1 MTPAVA
7 PHQARQNPSGP
18 RQQQPPAAAMGNPHL
33 GPPAAAPDHSAAPPP
48 PRRAPRLAKRRH
60 AANSS
65 RSRQPPASPA
75 APWNPFGGGGGG
87 GTDDTRQDGNGE
99 IGSGGGVDGGS
110 FGTGKG
116 HSGGF
121 VFGAAAQQSQQPPAA
136 SSSDAPFV
144 FESVRDSLPQF
155 EEGWSATAKLPEKMA
170 KMNLQ
175 TPVRGS
181 IDVSKG
187 ANSIF
192 GVDIPSLFSKSDVNV
207 LPEKLTQL
215 NIGSGTPLQS
225 ANGVPEM
232 FVFGGNGAGSF
243 SDSRSAAGPGADPY
257 ASSSVNSIEA
267 NGIPE
272 KLAQFSIGNQTHS
285 GRMGTESTNVTPEVF
300 LFGRNTSNGHVNNT
314 SDVSSGANTNSHGTF
329 NGTVDA
335 SVLLEKITQLN
346 IASSVPFQQM
356 KSGGISHHAE
366 ASVFGSSRTADTT
379 VGKTTN
385 NTSDKGSVFFS
396 AANSDASIS
405 ANSVDNLPP
414 EMAPYSN
421 VGGGVIENKQSDS
434 SGYPSEAFVF
444 GSNAPGNV
452 ESTLPEKITKLNI
465 GHGTQSDNQKD
476 EAATQPPQ
484 VFVFGSNATTTFSN
498 VHAASMPFTSI
509 QTNVPFE
516 PNDSGG
522 NLASGGIR
530 NFTQSR
536 SNNDQG
542 YGPSNFVFSSSSNTA
557 PRSEESAEHP
567 LQYEINKFN
576 INSEG
581 ASVGRTKVNGS
592 TPEFVF
598 RSRAEDIPV
607 FGAVPQP
614 NDQESHPYT
623 YSNQS
628 SSFFTSG
635 NAMPSFSS
643 RTMNAGSD
651 TIPSESCAG
660 RQDPSWC
667 SRESLFG
674 IDYIKSA
681 YRDKNEAHKSTRKNK
696 RPTKLKQRAQLHQ
709 FASQETCTNGVGM
722 DFASDYSPMDCSP
735 YPATV
740 EHVSREASV
749 ASDQSVHICDSGVSN
764 QNSSCAEED
773 LVSATEHLVI
783 DADLPTRE
791 EEGRA
796 PNVDMSGNS
805 FASFDKVVNLPTAS
819 QPSSSNMNVAAK
831 GEPKTTPTEDWGDGC
846 GHNDQGQVHED
857 NAYRITHEFGEHV
870 TFQSNSANFTGL
882 NFTFG
887 ASLSPQSSLPTQR
900 CNTRRKLRTKGGQSS
915 KPSATQVSV
924 QPESSLDTKGMKFS
938 PETNK
943 TEDSRDGQSTRDA
956 SISAALAT
964 CETWRTSGNQAYANG
979 HFATAEEYYTRGI
992 NSISGHGP
1000 SGRCSHALM
1009 LCYSNR
1015 AATKMSLGRMREA
1028 LQDCLI
1034 ATSIDPTFLK
1044 AKVRAANCQIALGDL
1059 EDAARSYTACL
1070 KSSKTSGS
1078 DIKMSTEASDGLKR
1092 VQRVADWISQ
1102 SKELLNKRTVPE
1114 ATMALELIS
1123 NALQISSH
1131 SDKLMEMKAEAL
1143 LTLRKYEEVIQLCQE
1158 TVVLAEKNSSVS
1170 ETTECSGR
1178 LWRTYLICKTYFLLG
1193 KLEDALELLNK
1204 HQQVTHVKESDGR
1217 TSPECFSSLSTTVR
1231 ELLSRKAAGNESFQ
1245 ARRYSEAVEQ
1255 YSAAL
1260 ACNSDSRPFSAVCF
1274 CNRAAAYQAL
1284 GQVTDAIADCSLA
1297 MVLDTNYPKAISRR
1311 ATLYEMIRDY
1321 GQAANDLRKLISLL
1335 EKQASK
1341 SGVSPK
1347 VLNKHSDLKQAR
1359 VRLLS
1364 VEDEAKKDTPL
1375 NLYLILGVEP
1385 SSSPADI
1392 KKAYRKAALRH
1403 HPDKAAQLLVRNEN
1417 PEDGF
1422 WRDVAKEVYAD
1433 ADHLFKAIG
1442 EAYNVL
1448 SDSDKRQ
1455 EYDIEENLRNST
1467 KRVPKGRSMHRSPEQ
1482 HYTKHYDRGFN
1493 PRQWQSNRSGGSSS
1507 RWSGYADDYW

>member
-1 MTPAVA
+1 MTPAVVA
-7 PHQARQNPSGP
+7 LHPPRQNPSGQ

-33 GPPAAAPDHSAAPPP
+33 GPPPAAPDHSAAPPP
-48 PRRAPRLAKRRH
+48 PRRAPRMAKRRH
-60 AANSS
+60 AATPS

-75 APWNPFGGGGGG
+75 APWNPFGGGG
-87 GTDDTRQDGNGE
+87 TDDTRQDGNGE
-99 IGSGGGVDGGS
+99 VGSGGVVDGGS

-116 HSGGF
+116 HGGGF

-144 FESVRDSLPQF
+144 FESVRDSLPRF

-170 KMNLQ
+170 NMNLQ

-181 IDVSKG
+181 IDVSKS

-192 GVDIPSLFSKSDVNV
+192 GVDMPSLFSKSDVNV
-207 LPEKLTQL
+207 LPEKLTRL

-225 ANGVPEM
+225 ANGVPKM

-257 ASSSVNSIEA
+257 SSSSVNSIET

-272 KLAQFSIGNQTHS
+272 KPAQFSIGNQTHS

-300 LFGRNTSNGHVNNT
+300 LFGRNTSNGHVNIT
-314 SDVSSGANTNSHGTF
+314 SDVSSGANTNSHGTL

-346 IASSVPFQQM
+346 IGSSVPIQQM

-366 ASVFGSSRTADTT
+366 AFVFGSSRTVDTT

-385 NTSDKGSVFFS
+385 STPDKGSVFFS

-421 VGGGVIENKQSDS
+421 VGGVVIENKQSDS

-444 GSNAPGNV
+444 GSNVPGNV

-476 EAATQPPQ
+476 ESATQPPQ
-484 VFVFGSNATTTFSN
+484 AFVFGSNATTTFSN

-522 NLASGGIR
+522 NLASGSIK

-567 LQYEINKFN
+567 LQYEINKLN

-581 ASVGRTKVNGS
+581 ASVRCTKVNGS

-598 RSRAEDIPV
+598 RTRAEDIPV
-607 FGAVPQP
+607 FAAVPQP
-614 NDQESHPYT
+614 NDQESYPYT

-651 TIPSESCAG
+651 TIP
-660 RQDPSWC
+660 
-667 SRESLFG
+667 
-674 IDYIKSA
+674 
-681 YRDKNEAHKSTRKNK
+681 
-696 RPTKLKQRAQLHQ
+696 
-709 FASQETCTNGVGM
+709 
-722 DFASDYSPMDCSP
+722 
-735 YPATV
+735 
-740 EHVSREASV
+740 
-749 ASDQSVHICDSGVSN
+749 
-764 QNSSCAEED
+764 
-773 LVSATEHLVI
+773 
-783 DADLPTRE
+783 
-791 EEGRA
+791 
-796 PNVDMSGNS
+796 
-805 FASFDKVVNLPTAS
+805 
-819 QPSSSNMNVAAK
+819 
-831 GEPKTTPTEDWGDGC
+831 GEPKTAPTEDWGDGC

-857 NAYRITHEFGEHV
+857 NGYRITHEFGEHV
-870 TFQSNSANFTGL
+870 TSQSNSANFTGL

-900 CNTRRKLRTKGGQSS
+900 CNMRRKLRTKGGQSS

-924 QPESSLDTKGMKFS
+924 LPESSLDIKGMKFS

-943 TEDSRDGQSTRDA
+943 TEDSRDEQSTKDA
-956 SISAALAT
+956 SISAALVT

-992 NSISGHGP
+992 NSISGHGS

-1059 EDAARSYTACL
+1059 EDASRSISFQLLIYYL
-1070 KSSKTSGS
+1070 KYAKLL
-1078 DIKMSTEASDGLKR
+1078 MS
-1092 VQRVADWISQ
+1092 VADWISQ

-1231 ELLSRKAAGNESFQ
+1231 ELLSHKAAGNESFQ

-1297 MVLDTNYPKAISRR
+1297 MVLDANYPKAISRR

-1321 GQAANDLRKLISLL
+1321 GQAANDLQKLISLL

-1417 PEDGF
+1417 PDDGF

-1455 EYDIEENLRNST
+1455 EYDIEENLRNAT
-1467 KRVPKGRSMHRSPEQ
+1467 KRVPKGRNMHRSPEQ
-1482 HYTKHYDRGFN
+1482 HYTKYYDRGFN
-1493 PRQWQSNRSGGSSS
+1493 PRQWQSSRSGGSSS